1 MLKGSPFLSQVKEKK
16 ADIRRDYD
24 DICSIAPEF
33 AVHSFE
39 DFCWS
44 RITASSR
51 VFGL

>member
-1 MLKGSPFLSQVKEKK
+1 MLKGSPFLNQVKEKK

-33 AVHSFE
+33 AIHTFE